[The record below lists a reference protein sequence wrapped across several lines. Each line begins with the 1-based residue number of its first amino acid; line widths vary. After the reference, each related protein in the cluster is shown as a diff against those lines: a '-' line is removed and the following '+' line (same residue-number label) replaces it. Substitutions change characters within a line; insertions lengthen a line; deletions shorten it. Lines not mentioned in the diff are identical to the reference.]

1 MEKGFNNE
9 PKKYVKKPIV
19 VEAYRTNDELE
30 IETLEGTMKASQGD
44 FIITGVHGEKYP
56 CKPDIFWETYEDFN
70 DEDTS
75 IEAFVLDNCIEWYN
89 IISELSQKEEQL
101 YYKKAEHD
109 RKEFE
114 IVFMSDIDFKELYGS
129 TAKDVREHHAKTV
142 LQELKDEIKGLEL
155 SIDYLKRRLTYL
167 KGLVTVKTAL
177 IDAKKDN
184 GEDSL

>member
-30 IETLEGTMKASQGD
+30 IETLEGTMKASPGD

-56 CKPDIFWETYEDFN
+56 CKPDIFWETYEEGDN
-70 DEDTS
+70 DTS
-75 IEAFVLDNCIEWYN
+75 VEAFVIDNCIEWYN
-89 IISELSQKEEQL
+89 IISELSRKEEQ
-101 YYKKAEHD
+101 YYLKKEEYN

-114 IVFMSDIDFKELYGS
+114 IVFIDDIDFKAMYGS
-129 TAKDVREHHAKTV
+129 TAEKVRKQHAKTI
-142 LQELKDEIKGLEL
+142 LKELDNEIKSLEL

-177 IDAKKDN
+177 LEVKK
-184 GEDSL
+184 

>member
-30 IETLEGTMKASQGD
+30 IETLEGIMKASPGD

-75 IEAFVLDNCIEWYN
+75 VDAFVIDNCIEWYN
-89 IISELSQKEEQL
+89 IISELSRKEEK
-101 YYKKAEHD
+101 YYLKKADYD
-109 RKEFE
+109 RKEFD
-114 IVFMSDIDFKELYGS
+114 IVYVQDIDFKAMYGS
-129 TAKDVREHHAKTV
+129 TAEKVRKQHAKTV
-142 LQELKDEIKGLEL
+142 LKDLDKEVKGLEL

-177 IDAKKDN
+177 IDAKKVN
-184 GEDSL
+184 E

>member
-1 MEKGFNNE
+1 MTEKVECKE
-9 PKKYVKKPIV
+9 PKEYRKKPVTIT
-19 VEAYRTNDELE
+19 AYQTDKEIE
-30 IETLEGTMKASQGD
+30 IETLEGTMKASPGD

-89 IISELSQKEEQL
+89 IINELSKKEKQL
-101 YYKKAEHD
+101 YYKKAEYD

-114 IVFMSDIDFKELYGS
+114 IVYQSDIDFKELYGS
-129 TAKDVREHHAKTV
+129 TAEKVRKQHAKTV
-142 LQELKDEIKGLEL
+142 LKELDNETKSLEL
-155 SIDYLKRRLTYL
+155 SIDYCKRRLTYL

-177 IDAKKDN
+177 IDAKK
-184 GEDSL
+184 GE